1 MKKLVSILMILAMIV
16 PLAREDHSKSK
27 PQEKEEKEEQDGS
40 GG

>member
-1 MKKLVSILMILAMIV
+1 MSTRTLYLFQYNT
-16 PLAREDHSKSK
+16 AREDHSKSK